1 MPATGRITQHRGRVA
16 ASPGDARV
24 TATGPARTA
33 LAGAVVLAFALAS
46 AALAPIAGAAAG
58 FGEIKGP
65 GACLRQSG
73 TPGDSECAPGNGVLH
88 PQAIAVSPDGTSVYV
103 VGGTT
108 ANNIAE
114 SFGSVA
120 ILKRNPATGEV
131 SDAGCMSSDGTDG
144 RDGASG
150 ICTPSASLLG
160 ADGVSVSAD
169 GRTVFI
175 ASQKSASVIAFAR
188 DPASGSLTRLGCLAA
203 PRAGSPCA
211 AANVFRGS
219 SDIVTSPDDSS
230 LFLASP
236 DEGTLSALIAPPPP
250 APAGEA
256 SAPPAGTPAPSSAL
270 ASLFAPAPSPS
281 PAPASSPAPAAAA
294 GPPRPNP
301 CVAVNGYDG
310 ACALGV
316 AMKGVG
322 SLTVSPDGQQVYAVA
337 PQSQAVDVFAAAGAE
352 PLAQIGC
359 LKAAAPPGLCSSS
372 ALLSAPKR
380 LAISP
385 DGRNLY
391 VADSGDHGG
400 RIDVLSR
407 NAATGK
413 LADAGCVDFLPQ
425 PVKPEAGNG
434 EEPENEKEQ
443 EQEREQEE
451 ARERERLA
459 SDPCQSVPGLE
470 SVEMVAVSGDG
481 SAVWAFGA
489 GSAVSFSRDPSTGKL
504 TETGCASS
512 SDARCASLPDLTGFE
527 TAAVSPDGRNVYIAT
542 GGERALLAFG
552 IGAAVTA
559 ARVSASQAGIARV
572 PVACPAQLRRPCRAR
587 LVLTRRA
594 GARSQRAGAGHAW
607 RVAAGAS
614 GVFTLGPG
622 HHAQIAV
629 RLYGATRGLVLHGR
643 RLRITATVR
652 AAARAGGS
660 GLGRRVVL
668 ALARR

>member
-1 MPATGRITQHRGRVA
+1 MPATARITQHRARAA

-24 TATGPARTA
+24 TGAAPVRAA
-33 LAGAVVLAFALAS
+33 LASTAVLAFALAS
-46 AALAPIAGAAAG
+46 AALAPTAGAAAG

-73 TPGDSECAPGNGVLH
+73 TPGDAECARGKGVLH

-120 ILKRNPATGEV
+120 ILKRDPATGEV

-175 ASQKSASVIAFAR
+175 ASQKSASVIAFGR

-211 AANVFRGS
+211 AANIFRGS

-236 DEGTLSALIAPPPP
+236 DEGTLSALIAAPPP
-250 APAGEA
+250 APASGA
-256 SAPPAGTPAPSSAL
+256 SAPSAGTPAPSSPL
-270 ASLFAPAPSPS
+270 VSLFAPSPSPS
-281 PAPASSPAPAAAA
+281 PAPATGS
-294 GPPRPNP
+294 PRPNP

-310 ACALGV
+310 ACTLGV

-407 NAATGK
+407 NATTGK

-425 PVKPEAGNG
+425 PVKPETGNG

-481 SAVWAFGA
+481 SALWAFGA

-559 ARVSASQAGIARV
+559 ARVSASQAGVARV
-572 PVACPAQLRRPCRAR
+572 PVTCPAQLRRPCRAR

-594 GARSQRAGAGHAW
+594 SARSHRAGPSHVW
-607 RVAAGAS
+607 RAAAGAS

-629 RLYGATRGLVLHGR
+629 RLYGSTRSLVLHGR